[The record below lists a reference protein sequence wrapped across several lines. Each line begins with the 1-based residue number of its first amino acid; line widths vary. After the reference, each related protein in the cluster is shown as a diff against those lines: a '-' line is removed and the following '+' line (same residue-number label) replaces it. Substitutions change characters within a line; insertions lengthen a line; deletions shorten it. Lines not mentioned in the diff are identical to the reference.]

1 MRTLASGRGI
11 GKNVIGPYCMGELY
25 IMIGPV
31 IAENQLMFSHRVMAD
46 KCIGP
51 TYMHNGVHSHESNG
65 EAAR

>member
-46 KCIGP
+46 KCILTCTMAYTVMSQTGKQ
-51 TYMHNGVHSHESNG
+51 HVE
-65 EAAR
+65 